1 MTTKVC
7 SKCKVE
13 KDLGE
18 FPKDKTKRDGL
29 HNMCKECRHLL
40 HAKWRADNPEKMRG
54 YWAKARANNPEKGRA
69 QWIKWCAENPE
80 KIRGYRA
87 KNPEK
92 VKASRTKWRA
102 ENPEKVKACRAKCV
116 LNLEDPYV
124 RGLLKLPNPPQELI
138 ELKRLQLQLIR
149 EIKQQGK

>member
-1 MTTKVC
+1 M
-7 SKCKVE
+7 
-13 KDLGE
+13 GE

-80 KIRGYRA
+80 KARERRKVA
-87 KNPEK
+87 FLKWKANNPESFK
-92 VKASRTKWRA
+92 RIRRNQANKQVARCSNSYVKAA
-102 ENPEKVKACRAKCV
+102 
-116 LNLEDPYV
+116 
-124 RGLLKLPNPPQELI
+124 LKLPNPPQELI